1 MMRRGK
7 RTAVFPFLQSTTK
20 ANKKHQN
27 KRLRNRK
34 RKRRIMKWLKKNKIN
49 KKAKYNKVTK
59 NRQPKRKK
67 KTKSIWKF
75 WNGKTYQ
82 LNSIRNYSLK
92 LLIWEMP
99 AFLLIISHKIFKR
112 ESTEHL
118 KSSLDIHMPITLM
131 FGH

>member
-1 MMRRGK
+1 MMRRDK
-7 RTAVFPFLQSTTK
+7 RRAVFPFLQSTTK

-27 KRLRNRK
+27 KRWLRNRK
-34 RKRRIMKWLKKNKIN
+34 RSIMKWLKKNKIN

-67 KTKSIWKF
+67 KTTSIWKF

-82 LNSIRNYSLK
+82 LNSIRDYSLK

-99 AFLLIISHKIFKR
+99 AFLPIISHKIFKR

-118 KSSLDIHMPITLM
+118 KSYLDIHMPITLM